1 MKTDKE
7 LRDMAKVWLAPID
20 SVLADLMDKSERMT
34 IGAFMIEVEKTIER
48 IPHLYGMLD
57 KQAFQT
63 LLEETLSE
71 SATKAI
77 EKNL

>member
-7 LRDMAKVWLAPID
+7 LREMAKVWLAPID

-34 IGAFMIEVEKTIER
+34 IGAFMVEVEKTIER
-48 IPHLYGMLD
+48 IPQLYGMLD

-71 SATKAI
+71 SATKSI